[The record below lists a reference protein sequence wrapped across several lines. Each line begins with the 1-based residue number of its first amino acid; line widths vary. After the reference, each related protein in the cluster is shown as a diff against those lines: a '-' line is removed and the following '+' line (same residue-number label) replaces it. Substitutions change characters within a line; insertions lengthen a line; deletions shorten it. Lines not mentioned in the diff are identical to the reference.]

1 MYSIK
6 NRTYCFSKAY
16 IIGRNNLH
24 KCHMLSGSFFIT
36 FFYPQYIGFR
46 TSLVAQWVRIC
57 LPMQGTQVWSLIH
70 EDSHHPGAT
79 KPMGR
84 NCWAHALEPACCTCL
99 EPVLHMREDTAM
111 RSLCTKTES
120 SPHTPQLEKACM
132 KQRRPSAAIKKTKHT
147 SQGFPGSSVVK
158 NPPANAGV
166 SSSIPGSGRSEDLLE
181 KEMATHPVF
190 LPG

>member
-132 KQRRPSAAIKKTKHT
+132 KQRRPSAAIKKTKNKTHL
-147 SQGFPGSSVVK
+147 
-158 NPPANAGV
+158 
-166 SSSIPGSGRSEDLLE
+166 SG
-181 KEMATHPVF
+181 
-190 LPG
+190 LPR